1 MDSTPKILF
10 VDHNL
15 EFSGSVVS
23 MSYLVKGFVRN
34 NLRVIVLSK
43 LGDRVRI
50 YFESLGAEAIFY
62 SNSNLKSIS
71 LSFHISDKTKFLSI
85 QWFKNLVKDI
95 LYFLNGIILS
105 VKIIN
110 KVKPDLIYINEYV
123 AIQFVLYARIKSI
136 PVVVHIRSL
145 FIDQKYNLRIFLL
158 KKVLQRLT
166 SLNIAI
172 TSLEASQIGKWEKI
186 KYKTLVVPE
195 FLDDSDFEVPKNT
208 SEIKSKFNIKTTDK
222 VVLFLGGISE
232 IKGTKIFL
240 DAINKIPY
248 SNVKFFVAGPI
259 KNYSKSKIISNYYMH
274 CIELIN
280 SMKRTHSIELLG
292 NVNNVKELISI
303 SDVLVSCSTKTHFSR
318 PIIEAWA
325 QSKAVIASD
334 ILHNREL
341 VTHNVNGILYPADD
355 SNSLA
360 KAIKELL
367 YDDQLRLH
375 LGMNGLK
382 TAKDKYY
389 SATNFSKIFDACC
402 KLLN

>member
-1 MDSTPKILF
+1 M
-10 VDHNL
+10 
-15 EFSGSVVS
+15 
-23 MSYLVKGFVRN
+23 
-34 NLRVIVLSK
+34 
-43 LGDRVRI
+43 
-50 YFESLGAEAIFY
+50 
-62 SNSNLKSIS
+62 
-71 LSFHISDKTKFLSI
+71 
-85 QWFKNLVKDI
+85 
-95 LYFLNGIILS
+95 
-105 VKIIN
+105 
-110 KVKPDLIYINEYV
+110 
-123 AIQFVLYARIKSI
+123 
-136 PVVVHIRSL
+136 
-145 FIDQKYNLRIFLL
+145 
-158 KKVLQRLT
+158 
-166 SLNIAI
+166 
-172 TSLEASQIGKWEKI
+172 
-186 KYKTLVVPE
+186 
-195 FLDDSDFEVPKNT
+195 
-208 SEIKSKFNIKTTDK
+208 
-222 VVLFLGGISE
+222 GGISE

-259 KNYSKSKIISNYYMH
+259 KNYSKSKIISNYYTH

-389 SATNFSKIFDACC
+389 SATNFSKIFDACR

>member
-1 MDSTPKILF
+1 MNSAPKILF

-34 NLRVIVLSK
+34 NFRVIVLSK
-43 LGDRVRI
+43 LGETGRR
-50 YFESLGAEAIFY
+50 YFESLGAESFLY

-85 QWFKNLVKDI
+85 QWSKNLIKDI
-95 LYFLNGIILS
+95 LYFFNGIILS
-105 VKIIN
+105 IKIIN
-110 KVKPDLIYINEYV
+110 KIKPDLIYINEYV
-123 AIQFVLYARIKSI
+123 AIQFALYSRLKSI
-136 PVVVHIRSL
+136 PVIVHIRSL
-145 FIDQKYNLRIFLL
+145 FIDQKYNFRIYLM
-158 KKVLQRLT
+158 KKVLQKIT

-172 TSLEASQIGKWEKI
+172 TSLEVSQIGNLERT
-186 KYKTLVVPE
+186 KYKTLIVPE
-195 FLDDSDFEVPKNT
+195 FLDDSDFEVPKNIN
-208 SEIKSKFNIKTTDK
+208 EIKTRFKINISDK

-248 SNVKFFVAGPI
+248 SNVKFIIAGPI
-259 KNYSKSKIISNYYMH
+259 KNYSKSKIISDYYKS
-274 CIELIN
+274 CVELIN
-280 SMKRTHSIELLG
+280 SMKKTHSVNLLG
-292 NVNNVKELISI
+292 NVNNVTELISV
-303 SDVLVSCSTKTHFSR
+303 SDILISCSTKTHFSR

-341 VTHNVNGILYPADD
+341 VTPYVNGILYPSDD

-367 YDDQLRLH
+367 DDDQLRLH

-382 TAKDKYY
+382 TAKERYY
-389 SATNFSKIFDACC
+389 SATNFSIIFDACR

>member
-15 EFSGSVVS
+15 DFSGSVVS

-34 NLRVIVLSK
+34 NFRVIVLSK
-43 LGDRVRI
+43 LGDRGRT

-85 QWFKNLVKDI
+85 QWIKNLVKDI
-95 LYFLNGIILS
+95 LYFFNGIILS

-110 KVKPDLIYINEYV
+110 KIKPDLIYINEYV

-186 KYKTLVVPE
+186 KYKTLVIPE

-208 SEIKSKFNIKTTDK
+208 SKIKSKFNINITDK

-259 KNYSKSKIISNYYMH
+259 KNYSKSKIISNYYTH

-292 NVNNVKELISI
+292 NVNNVTELISI

-389 SATNFSKIFDACC
+389 SATNFSKIFDACR